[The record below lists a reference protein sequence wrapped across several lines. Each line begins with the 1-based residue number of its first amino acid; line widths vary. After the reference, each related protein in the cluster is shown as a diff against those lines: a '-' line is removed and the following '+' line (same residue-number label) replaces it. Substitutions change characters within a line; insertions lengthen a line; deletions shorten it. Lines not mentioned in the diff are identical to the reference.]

1 LSRTLKIHTLLSVFV
16 LITYTGT
23 VFAQNKH
30 TGIWLL
36 KNMKLDFNTEPVT
49 VSNIVLP
56 SGSRATIANSEGQLL
71 FAYTDVIR
79 DKNLQTLLNG
89 TVSYSERPMF
99 IPMPGNERFYYL
111 FGNYKYS
118 LIDTTLNSGNGDVIE
133 KDIEYNTIN
142 IKEIQAVH
150 HANCRDI
157 WILGV
162 NDTAYIAYLL
172 TPSGIS
178 NSPIITTRLPTGA
191 TTGGNYSIFSV
202 SPSGSLFVICHSID
216 SGTQLIAISAEFG
229 TFDRNTGSFSRSQLY
244 QSFDYSSAYKCAF
257 SPDNSKIYFAATSKI
272 INGSQHQ
279 IIQVNIVNGVA
290 DFANLDIVSATAYT
304 GFQPFG
310 FFQLARDGKIYETL
324 GRKWINVINNP
335 NVLGSACNYQQN
347 AIPTASTQQVLP
359 NFISTWF
366 STNYCELDFF
376 SVNYCQTDNTQF
388 YINNTDNIAT
398 VIWNFGD
405 SQTSTELNPTH
416 TYANASTYTV
426 TLEVTFTDNSTQTI
440 MKTIEI
446 FDKPSIILIEHE

>member
-1 LSRTLKIHTLLSVFV
+1 
-16 LITYTGT
+16 
-23 VFAQNKH
+23 
-30 TGIWLL
+30 
-36 KNMKLDFNTEPVT
+36 MKLDFNTQPVT
-49 VSNIVLP
+49 ISNIVLS
-56 SGSRATIANSEGQLL
+56 SGSEASIANSNGQLL
-71 FAYTDVIR
+71 FAYTGEIR
-79 DKNLQTLLNG
+79 DKNLQTLPNG
-89 TVSYSERPMF
+89 FVSVLDRPLF
-99 IPMPGNERFYYL
+99 IPMPGNGRFYYL
-111 FGNYKYS
+111 FGKYKYN

-347 AIPTASTQQVLP
+347 AIPTASTQLGLP

-376 SVNYCQTDNTQF
+376 SENYCKTDNTQF
-388 YINNTDNIAT
+388 YINNTDNITT
-398 VIWNFGD
+398 VLWNFGD
-405 SQTSTELNPTH
+405 SQTSTELNPAH
-416 TYANASTYTV
+416 IYANASTYTV
-426 TLEVTFTDNSTQTI
+426 TLEVTLNDNSTQTI
-440 MKTIEI
+440 TKTIEI
-446 FDKPSIILIEHE
+446 LVKPSIILIEHE